1 LGWRRRNSPG
11 AGWRAIIGFPRPQDM
26 RIMRTPQ
33 DRSGRSA
40 AMKITIAIACAAV
53 CALLGTLLGASAV
66 VLAFG
71 GVTAA
76 VAEPSALR
84 VGIITDMSGQYKDGN
99 GPGSVIAA
107 QMAAEEIGGAVAGR
121 KIEIISADHQNKP
134 DIASGIVREWLDNK
148 HVDVVAE
155 GVNSAVALAIMNV
168 TRERNKPFLIS
179 GAGSSDIT
187 GKNCTPTSIHWTY
200 DTYASSNATAKAVVK
215 RGGKSWFF
223 LTADYAFGHALER
236 DASKAVVA
244 AGGTVIGSVRHP
256 FATSDMSSFLLQAQA
271 AKPDIVG
278 LANAGADF
286 RTAVEQADEFGI
298 RAGGTKIVAL
308 QVTLS
313 DVPALGL
320 DHAHDLLF
328 TDSFYWDRTAETR
341 AFGEAFYQRHGAMPT
356 AYQAGVNSALR
367 HYFKAVAATNST
379 ETAAVLG
386 WMRANPVDDFFAHG
400 GRIREDGR
408 MVHDMYL
415 MRIKK
420 PEESK
425 STWDVYDYLDTVPG
439 DQAFRPL
446 ADGGCPLV
454 KP

>member
-1 LGWRRRNSPG
+1 MKSAKVM
-11 AGWRAIIGFPRPQDM
+11 AG
-26 RIMRTPQ
+26 
-33 DRSGRSA
+33 
-40 AMKITIAIACAAV
+40 
-53 CALLGTLLGASAV
+53 ALLFA
-66 VLAFG
+66 LAFG
-71 GVTAA
+71 AA
-76 VAEPSALR
+76 PAGAQDKVLR

-107 QMAAEEIGGAVAGR
+107 QMAAEEIGGVVAGR
-121 KIEIISADHQNKP
+121 KIEIISGDHQNKP
-134 DIASGIVREWLDNK
+134 DIASSIVREWIDNQ

-168 TRERNKPFLIS
+168 TAERNKPFLIS

-200 DTYASSNATAKAVVK
+200 DTYASSNATAKAIVK

-236 DASKAVVA
+236 DASKMVVA
-244 AGGTVIGSVRHP
+244 AGGKVLGSVRHP
-256 FATSDMSSFLLQAQA
+256 FGTADMSSFLLQAQA

-286 RTAVEQADEFGI
+286 RNAVAQADEFGV
-298 RAGGTKIVAL
+298 RSGGAQIVAL
-308 QVTLS
+308 QVTLT

-320 DHAHDLLF
+320 EHAHDLLF
-328 TDSFYWDRTAETR
+328 TDSFYWDRTPETR
-341 AFGEAFYQRHGAMPT
+341 AFAQAFFKRHGAMPT
-356 AYQAGVNSALR
+356 SYQAGVNSALR

-379 ETAAVLG
+379 DTATVIK
-386 WMRANPVDDFFAHG
+386 WMRDNPVNDFFARG
-400 GRIREDGR
+400 GKVRADGR

-420 PEESK
+420 PEESRSK
-425 STWDVYDYLDTVPG
+425 WDLYEYLDTVPG
-439 DQAFRPL
+439 DQAFRPMSE
-446 ADGGCPLV
+446 GGCPYV
-454 KP
+454 KQ

>member
-1 LGWRRRNSPG
+1 MKLG
-11 AGWRAIIGFPRPQDM
+11 ILV
-26 RIMRTPQ
+26 
-33 DRSGRSA
+33 A
-40 AMKITIAIACAAV
+40 A
-53 CALLGTLLGASAV
+53 ALGSAV
-66 VLAFG
+66 AIG
-71 GVTAA
+71 STATS
-76 VAEPSALR
+76 AEDNALR

-107 QMAAEEIGGAVAGR
+107 QMAAEEIGGTVAGR

-134 DIASGIVREWLDNK
+134 DIASGIVREWIDNK
-148 HVDVVAE
+148 HVDVIAE

-168 TRERNKPFLIS
+168 TRERNKLFLIS

-215 RGGKSWFF
+215 RGGNSWFF

-236 DASKAVVA
+236 DASKAVIA
-244 AGGTVIGSVRHP
+244 AGGKVLGSVRHP

-271 AKPDIVG
+271 AKPDILG
-278 LANAGADF
+278 LANAGSDF
-286 RTAVEQADEFGI
+286 RYAVAQADEFGI
-298 RAGGTKIVAL
+298 RTGGTKIVAL
-308 QVTLS
+308 QVTLT

-328 TDSFYWDRTAETR
+328 TDSFYWDRTPETR
-341 AFGEAFYQRHGAMPT
+341 AFAEAFYKRHGAMPT
-356 AYQAGVNSALR
+356 SYQAGVNSALR

-379 ETAAVLG
+379 DTATVIG
-386 WMRANPVDDFFAHG
+386 WMRDNPVDDFFAHG
-400 GRIREDGR
+400 GKLREDGR

-425 STWDVYDYLDTVPG
+425 SKWDLYEYLDTIPG
-439 DQAFRPL
+439 DQAFRPISE
-446 ADGGCPLV
+446 GGCPYV
-454 KP
+454 KQ

>member
-1 LGWRRRNSPG
+1 
-11 AGWRAIIGFPRPQDM
+11 
-26 RIMRTPQ
+26 MRT
-33 DRSGRSA
+33 A
-40 AMKITIAIACAAV
+40 TVIAGALL
-53 CALLGTLLGASAV
+53 CALA
-66 VLAFG
+66 LA
-71 GVTAA
+71 TAA
-76 VAEPSALR
+76 AGAQDKVLR

-121 KIEIISADHQNKP
+121 KIEIISGDHQNKP
-134 DIASGIVREWLDNK
+134 DIASSIVREWIDNQ
-148 HVDVVAE
+148 HVDLVAE

-168 TRERNKPFLIS
+168 TAERNKPFLIS

-187 GKNCTPTSIHWTY
+187 GKNCTPSSIHWTY
-200 DTYASSNATAKAVVK
+200 DTYASSNATAKAIVK

-236 DASKAVVA
+236 DASKMVVA
-244 AGGTVIGSVRHP
+244 AGGKVLGSVRHP
-256 FATSDMSSFLLQAQA
+256 FGTSDMSSFLLQAQA

-286 RTAVEQADEFGI
+286 RNAVAQADEFGV
-298 RAGGTKIVAL
+298 RSGGAQIVAL
-308 QVTLS
+308 QVTLT

-328 TDSFYWDRTAETR
+328 TDSFYWDRTPETR
-341 AFGEAFYQRHGAMPT
+341 AFAQAFFKRHGAMPT
-356 AYQAGVNSALR
+356 SYQAGVNSALR

-379 ETAAVLG
+379 DTATVLK
-386 WMRANPVDDFFAHG
+386 WMRQNPVNDFFAQG
-400 GRIREDGR
+400 GKVREDGR

-425 STWDVYDYLDTVPG
+425 SKWDLYEYLDTVPG
-439 DQAFRPL
+439 EQAFRPMSE
-446 ADGGCPLV
+446 GGCPYV
-454 KP
+454 KQ

>member
-1 LGWRRRNSPG
+1 
-11 AGWRAIIGFPRPQDM
+11 
-26 RIMRTPQ
+26 MRT
-33 DRSGRSA
+33 A
-40 AMKITIAIACAAV
+40 TVIAGALL
-53 CALLGTLLGASAV
+53 CALA
-66 VLAFG
+66 LA
-71 GVTAA
+71 TAA
-76 VAEPSALR
+76 AGAQDKVLR

-121 KIEIISADHQNKP
+121 KIEIISGDHQNKP
-134 DIASGIVREWLDNK
+134 DIASSIVREWIDNQ
-148 HVDVVAE
+148 HVDLVAE

-168 TRERNKPFLIS
+168 TAERNKPFLIS

-187 GKNCTPTSIHWTY
+187 GKNCTPSSIHWTY
-200 DTYASSNATAKAVVK
+200 DTYASSNATAKAIVK

-236 DASKAVVA
+236 DASKMVVA
-244 AGGTVIGSVRHP
+244 AGGKVLGSVRHP
-256 FATSDMSSFLLQAQA
+256 FGTSDMSSFLLQAQA

-286 RTAVEQADEFGI
+286 RNAVAQADEFGV
-298 RAGGTKIVAL
+298 RSGGAQIVAL
-308 QVTLS
+308 QVTLT

-320 DHAHDLLF
+320 EHAHDLLF
-328 TDSFYWDRTAETR
+328 TDSFYWDRTPETR
-341 AFGEAFYQRHGAMPT
+341 AFAQAFFKRHGAMPT
-356 AYQAGVNSALR
+356 SYQAGVNSALR

-379 ETAAVLG
+379 DTATVLK
-386 WMRANPVDDFFAHG
+386 WMRENPVNDFFAQG
-400 GRIREDGR
+400 GKVREDGR

-425 STWDVYDYLDTVPG
+425 SKWDLYEYLDTVPG
-439 DQAFRPL
+439 EQAFRPMSE
-446 ADGGCPLV
+446 GGCPYV
-454 KP
+454 KQ

>member
-1 LGWRRRNSPG
+1 
-11 AGWRAIIGFPRPQDM
+11 
-26 RIMRTPQ
+26 
-33 DRSGRSA
+33 
-40 AMKITIAIACAAV
+40 MKITIAIACAAV

-386 WMRANPVDDFFAHG
+386 WMRANPVEDFFAHG
-400 GRIREDGR
+400 GKIREDGR

>member
-1 LGWRRRNSPG
+1 LATAPAG
-11 AGWRAIIGFPRPQDM
+11 AQD
-26 RIMRTPQ
+26 
-33 DRSGRSA
+33 
-40 AMKITIAIACAAV
+40 KV
-53 CALLGTLLGASAV
+53 
-66 VLAFG
+66 
-71 GVTAA
+71 
-76 VAEPSALR
+76 LR

-107 QMAAEEIGGAVAGR
+107 RMAAEEIGGTVAGR
-121 KIEIISADHQNKP
+121 KIEIISGDHQNKP
-134 DIASGIVREWLDNK
+134 DIASSIVREWIDNQ
-148 HVDVVAE
+148 HVDLVAE

-168 TRERNKPFLIS
+168 TAERNKPFLIS

-187 GKNCTPTSIHWTY
+187 GKNCTPSSIHWTY
-200 DTYASSNATAKAVVK
+200 DTYASSNATAKAIVK

-236 DASKAVVA
+236 DASKMVIA
-244 AGGTVIGSVRHP
+244 AGGKVLGSVRHP
-256 FATSDMSSFLLQAQA
+256 FGTSDMSSFLLQAQA

-286 RTAVEQADEFGI
+286 RNAVAQADEFGV
-298 RAGGTKIVAL
+298 RSGGAQIVAL
-308 QVTLS
+308 QVTLT

-328 TDSFYWDRTAETR
+328 TDSFYWDRTPETR
-341 AFGEAFYQRHGAMPT
+341 AFAQAFFKRHGAMPT
-356 AYQAGVNSALR
+356 SYQAGVNSALR

-379 ETAAVLG
+379 DTATVLK
-386 WMRANPVDDFFAHG
+386 WMRQNPVNDFFAQG
-400 GRIREDGR
+400 GKVREDGR

-425 STWDVYDYLDTVPG
+425 SKWDLYEYLDTVPG
-439 DQAFRPL
+439 EQAFRPMSE
-446 ADGGCPLV
+446 GGCPYV
-454 KP
+454 KQ

>member
-1 LGWRRRNSPG
+1 
-11 AGWRAIIGFPRPQDM
+11 
-26 RIMRTPQ
+26 MRT
-33 DRSGRSA
+33 A
-40 AMKITIAIACAAV
+40 TVIAGALL
-53 CALLGTLLGASAV
+53 CALALATVAAGAQDKV
-66 VLAFG
+66 
-71 GVTAA
+71 
-76 VAEPSALR
+76 LR

-121 KIEIISADHQNKP
+121 KIEIISGDHQNKP
-134 DIASGIVREWLDNK
+134 DIASSIVREWIDNQ
-148 HVDVVAE
+148 HVDLVAE

-168 TRERNKPFLIS
+168 TAERNKPFLIS

-187 GKNCTPTSIHWTY
+187 GKNCTPSSIHWTY
-200 DTYASSNATAKAVVK
+200 DTYASSNATAKAIVK

-236 DASKAVVA
+236 DASKMVIA
-244 AGGTVIGSVRHP
+244 AGGKVLGSVRHP
-256 FATSDMSSFLLQAQA
+256 FGTSDMSSFLLQAQA

-286 RTAVEQADEFGI
+286 RNAVAQADEFGV
-298 RAGGTKIVAL
+298 RSGGAQIVAL
-308 QVTLS
+308 QVTLT

-320 DHAHDLLF
+320 EHAHDLLF
-328 TDSFYWDRTAETR
+328 TDSFYWDRTPETR
-341 AFGEAFYQRHGAMPT
+341 AFAQAFFKRHGAMPT
-356 AYQAGVNSALR
+356 SYQAGVNSALR

-379 ETAAVLG
+379 DTATVIK
-386 WMRANPVDDFFAHG
+386 WMRENPVNDFFAQG
-400 GRIREDGR
+400 GKVREDGR

-425 STWDVYDYLDTVPG
+425 SKWDLYEYLDTVPG
-439 DQAFRPL
+439 EQAFRPMSE
-446 ADGGCPLV
+446 GGCPYV
-454 KP
+454 KQ